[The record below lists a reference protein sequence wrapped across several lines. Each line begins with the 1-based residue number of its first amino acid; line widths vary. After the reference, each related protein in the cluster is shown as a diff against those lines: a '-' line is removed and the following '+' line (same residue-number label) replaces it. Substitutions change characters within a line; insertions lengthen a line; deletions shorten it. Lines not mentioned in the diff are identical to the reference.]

1 MTESN
6 GVNAK
11 DVAFDGRGNRTRIHR
26 VITHVG
32 AAVNAGNHKVR
43 PIVQKTGQRQM
54 YAIRWSPAYDENI
67 FGSVG
72 HGKRLIERERIA
84 RAAVVVFGRNDG
96 NATKSA
102 HFVGQRIDTRRH
114 VAVVIADEDM
124 HSSKR
129 PSWASF

>member
-1 MTESN
+1 
-6 GVNAK
+6 
-11 DVAFDGRGNRTRIHR
+11 
-26 VITHVG
+26 
-32 AAVNAGNHKVR
+32 
-43 PIVQKTGQRQM
+43 M